1 MAHLHCRILFTVILA
16 CIVGVQTAHTQIPT
30 PEVAAEA
37 IQLNDRLRTL
47 PDRIVTD
54 ETLMDLEQ
62 RTKGLEETT
71 LEKARQTQLA
81 VQSSAVFV
89 EFQQSTL
96 EWNRL
101 KNQIESL
108 SKILTGH
115 ATALEKE
122 VQSLKDD
129 ESRWRAT
136 NQNLRTQKSQRELQG
151 VAGKA
156 VADIRAA
163 LQSAEGQRSRIGA
176 LQQSVAK
183 QISTIATEIDRLKK
197 AMDKSQRSLLEADS
211 PQLWKVQFG
220 AQTGN
225 GEGQVFRS
233 SYSEDVRRLK
243 AFIGVKR
250 GALFGI
256 AVLTLIAAA
265 FFVHLQ
271 RAPEFRASGSDVGN
285 LGSVV
290 RRPISLALFV
300 CLVAMMPLLYDAPN
314 LVIGL
319 AGLIGVVPVTNL
331 LKPRLSNTFQRML
344 VASIA
349 SVFLW
354 HILKLVQISTWI
366 KRDLYA
372 LFNLLVIG
380 LFVWLA
386 REASRENLN
395 QHGLTLPLLATFAA
409 LFVLLIAV
417 FANVFGYVGL
427 ADLLTQGTLVSG
439 YRALILYTVV
449 LIGSLFIGF
458 ALLTA
463 RAQHSATV
471 RTDRERLARRLT
483 SAVGVTM
490 LLVWIDVALNLFA
503 IREDVYSTLRI
514 VLNYQIKIGSIGFT
528 FSNIV
533 AFALT
538 LVIGYL
544 VASLTRTIL
553 GEELLPRLD
562 LAYGLPNAVATVTH
576 YVVLFLVFLLALAA
590 AGVEL
595 SKFAILTG
603 ALGVGLGFGLQ
614 NIVNNFVSGLILL
627 FERPVRVGDFLEIGG
642 IGGQVSKIGVRS
654 STLHAFDGSDL
665 IVPNASLISEQVV
678 NWTLSDTRRRIL
690 LDIPVAYGNDPTH
703 VRDLLL
709 ATVMAN
715 RDVLNFPSPI
725 VFFTGFGDSAL
736 NFQVLF
742 WAARPEVAGVL
753 KSDVALSV
761 AAALKEAGITVPMPQ
776 RILQIRRFDQKDGF
790 ESGASHEAPGNVVG
804 DIRERSHGV
813 AG

>member
-37 IQLNDRLRTL
+37 IQLNDKIRTL

-62 RTKGLEETT
+62 RANALGETI
-71 LEKARQTQLA
+71 LEKAEQNQSA
-81 VQSSAVFV
+81 VQSGAILV

-96 EWNRL
+96 DWNRL
-101 KNQIESL
+101 KNQVDSL
-108 SKILTGH
+108 SKLLTGH
-115 ATALEKE
+115 ATTLEKE
-122 VQSLKDD
+122 IQSLKDD
-129 ESRWRAT
+129 QSRWTAT
-136 NQNLRTQKSQRELQG
+136 NQSLRTQKSQRELQG
-151 VAGKA
+151 IAGKA
-156 VADIRAA
+156 VAEIRDA
-163 LQSAEGQRSRIGA
+163 LQSAEARRSGIVT

-183 QISTIATEIDRLKK
+183 QSSIISTETDRLKK
-197 AMDKSQRSLLEADS
+197 AMEKSQRSLLEADS
-211 PQLWKVQFG
+211 PPLWKVQFG
-220 AQTGN
+220 SQTGN
-225 GEGQVFRS
+225 GDGLVLRGN
-233 SYSEDVRRLK
+233 YTEDVKRLK
-243 AFIGVKR
+243 TFVSVKR

-256 AVLTLIAAA
+256 AVLTLIATA

-271 RAPEFRASGSDVGN
+271 HAPRFRTAAPDVEN
-285 LGSVV
+285 LGFVV

-300 CLVAMMPLLYDAPN
+300 CLVATMPLLYDAPN
-314 LVIGL
+314 IVIGL
-319 AGLIGVVPVTNL
+319 VGLIGVVPVTKL
-331 LKPRLSNTFQRML
+331 LKPQLSKTFQRML

-354 HILKLVQISTWI
+354 HVIKILQMSTWI
-366 KRDLYA
+366 KRDIYV
-372 LFNLLVIG
+372 LFNLLVIA

-386 REASRENLN
+386 REARRENLN
-395 QHGLTLPLLATFAA
+395 KPGLTFPLFATFVA
-409 LFVLLIAV
+409 LVVLLFAV
-417 FANVFGYVGL
+417 FANVFGYVRL
-427 ADLLTQGTLVSG
+427 ADLLTQATLVSG

-449 LIGSLFIGF
+449 LIGGLIIGF

-463 RAQHSATV
+463 RAQRSPAV

-483 SAVGVTM
+483 SAIGVTM
-490 LLVWIDVALNLFA
+490 VLVWIDLALNLFA
-503 IREDVYSTLRI
+503 IREDVYSALR
-514 VLNYQIKIGSIGFT
+514 VALNYPIKIGSISFDL
-528 FSNIV
+528 SNV
-533 AFALT
+533 MAFVLT

-553 GEELLPRLD
+553 GEEILPRLN
-562 LAYGLPNAVATVTH
+562 LAYGLSNAAATLTH

-627 FERPVRVGDFLEIGG
+627 FERPVRVGDFLEVHGV
-642 IGGQVSKIGVRS
+642 GGQVSKIGVRS

-665 IVPNASLISEQVV
+665 IIPNASLISEQVV

-703 VRDLLL
+703 VRDLLRS
-709 ATVMAN
+709 TVVAN
-715 RDVLNFPSPI
+715 RDVLDFPGPM
-725 VFFTGFGDSAL
+725 VFFTGFGDSSL

-742 WAARPEVAGVL
+742 WAARPEVAGEL
-753 KSDVALSV
+753 KSNVALSI
-761 AAALKEAGITVPMPQ
+761 AAALKEGGITVPMPQ
-776 RILQIRRFDQKDGF
+776 RILQIKRLDQKDGF
-790 ESGASHEAPGNVVG
+790 DSVG
-804 DIRERSHGV
+804 DVLERSQG
-813 AG
+813 ARG